1 MSRILIPELI
11 DDIFQYLD
19 DRDLH
24 RCLFVSRQFN
34 EPATRLLFRDLRFDA
49 GFTDYYSNEKHML
62 QVPPPFH
69 RAHQYR
75 SIESRTPYG
84 MVCTGDQRSP
94 STSMTSPSTHATKSK
109 EPWFPLFQKEY
120 TLLFVTLSISIT
132 SNTLLL
138 TGTRRRITVF
148 DF

>member
-11 DDIFQYLD
+11 DIIFQYLD
-19 DRDLH
+19 NRDLYQ
-24 RCLFVSRQFN
+24 CLFVSRQFN
-34 EPATRLLFRDLRFDA
+34 EPATRLIFRHLRFDA
-49 GFTDYYSNEKHML
+49 GFTDYYSNEQHML
-62 QVPPPFH
+62 QVAPRFH
-69 RAHQYR
+69 RPHQYR
-75 SIESRTPYG
+75 SIESRSPYG

-94 STSMTSPSTHATKSK
+94 STSMTSPSTRATKSK

-120 TLLFVTLSISIT
+120 TLLFVTLSISVA

-138 TGTRRRITVF
+138 TGPRRRITVF